1 MLRGPKTVK
10 MEPDT
15 GLKYT
20 LNVGKKQCDAS
31 KSENVNM
38 TKGVWGKLWMENTAS
53 RVTQFMN
60 EP

>member
-1 MLRGPKTVK
+1 